1 MAAMSP
7 QAERQLRAAIERV
20 AKGKWLDAVDVGS
33 VGGGYQLF
41 WLSIRIL
48 RNRRLRSRLPRA
60 ERLALRSAVNAALE
74 LPPGR
79 PGPRPAVQG
88 RLKREYVLELL
99 EEAKALRGKVTVE
112 RVIGVLRGENGALGT
127 FLHRAPSGQSWSMV
141 ERRAK
146 RAAEN
151 QDLKG
156 AALAGTTIAIA
167 FDQTSEAWVR
177 SILGSSRK
185 TVRG

>member
-1 MAAMSP
+1 MATMELEA
-7 QAERQLRAAIERV
+7 QRQLRSAMDRV
-20 AKGKWLDAVDVGS
+20 ARASRLDQDGLGAAGDP
-33 VGGGYQLF
+33 YQLF
-41 WLSIRIL
+41 WSAERIL
-48 RNRRLRSRLPRA
+48 RNRRLRSRLPRG
-60 ERLALRSAVNAALE
+60 ERIALHKVVRAAVA

-79 PGPRPAVQG
+79 PGPKPAVRG

-99 EEAKALRGKVTVE
+99 KEAKALRGKVTVE
-112 RVIGVLRGENGALGT
+112 RVIGVLRGEDGALGT
-127 FLHRAPSGQSWSMV
+127 FLDRAPSGQSWSMV

-146 RAAEN
+146 RAAEK